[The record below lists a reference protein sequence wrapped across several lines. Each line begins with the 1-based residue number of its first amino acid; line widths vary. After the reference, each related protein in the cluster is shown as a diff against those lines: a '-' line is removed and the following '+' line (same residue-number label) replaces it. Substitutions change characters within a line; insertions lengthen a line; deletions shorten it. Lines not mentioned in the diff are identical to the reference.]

1 MPLLSNPNRFSG
13 RSATTRPPVM
23 VQLKAVSK
31 VYGNR
36 ISCLK
41 HVNLALR
48 RGDFLFVIGPSGTG
62 KSTLLKLLYGAERAT
77 TGQVNVAGVDVG
89 ALRGDRLAKF
99 RRKVGIVFQDYK
111 LIPNR
116 TVADNVAF
124 VLQAQGRR
132 QREIQR
138 RLLPTL
144 KMVGLDHRAEALPSQ
159 LSGGEQQRVSI
170 ARAIVSTPP
179 LLLADEPTGNLDFE
193 NATQILRTL
202 QNLNGY
208 GATVIVTTH
217 DRQLAMLSS
226 QPVMELRQGQLQPL
240 RGSTSHP
247 PGYEHNLSG
256 VANTPSSR
264 TNSQRLSTNTAKT
277 LG

>member
-1 MPLLSNPNRFSG
+1 MPLLSHLSPQ
-13 RSATTRPPVM
+13 SARATSKARPVM
-23 VQLKAVSK
+23 VQLRAVSK
-31 VYGNR
+31 LYPNQVH
-36 ISCLK
+36 CLK
-41 HVNLALR
+41 QVNLTLR
-48 RGDFLFVIGPSGTG
+48 QGDFMFVIGPSGTG
-62 KSTLLKLLYGAERAT
+62 KSTLLKLLYGAEQPT
-77 TGQVNVAGVDVG
+77 SGQVQVAGLDVG
-89 ALRGDRLAKF
+89 ALSGDRLAKF

-124 VLQAQGRR
+124 VLQAQGKR

-144 KMVGLDHRAEALPSQ
+144 KMVGLEHRAQALPAQ

-179 LLLADEPTGNLDFE
+179 LLLADEPTGNLDFD
-193 NATQILRTL
+193 NASQILRTL

-217 DRQLAMLSS
+217 DRQLAMLSPH
-226 QPVMELRQGQLQPL
+226 PVMELRDGRLQPL
-240 RGSTSHP
+240 RSKTPQERSNQQPSAP
-247 PGYEHNLSG
+247 PVPLS
-256 VANTPSSR
+256 P
-264 TNSQRLSTNTAKT
+264 
-277 LG
+277 

>member
-1 MPLLSNPNRFSG
+1 MTSVPQTRMPLLSQSIHSSG
-13 RSATTRPPVM
+13 RTASGRTASGRPATM
-23 VQLKAVSK
+23 VQLQGVSK
-31 VYGNR
+31 VYANQTP
-36 ISCLK
+36 CLK
-41 HVNLALR
+41 QVNLSLR

-77 TGQVNVAGVDVG
+77 TGQVQVAGLDVG

-132 QREIQR
+132 QRDIQR

-144 KMVGLDHRAEALPSQ
+144 KMVGLDRRADALPSQ

-240 RGSTSHP
+240 RAAPISPASAPSELERSNFATS
-247 PGYEHNLSG
+247 L
-256 VANTPSSR
+256 
-264 TNSQRLSTNTAKT
+264 
-277 LG
+277 

>member
-1 MPLLSNPNRFSG
+1 MPLLSQPIHPFRRTATAPSNPV
-13 RSATTRPPVM
+13 RPNTM
-23 VQLKAVSK
+23 VQLQGVSK
-31 VYGNR
+31 VYDNQTP
-36 ISCLK
+36 CLK
-41 HVNLALR
+41 QVNLALQ

-62 KSTLLKLLYGAERAT
+62 KSTFLKLLYGAERAT
-77 TGQVNVAGVDVG
+77 TGQVHVAGLDVG
-89 ALRGDRLAKF
+89 TLEGDRLAKF

-132 QREIQR
+132 QRDIQR

-144 KMVGLDHRAEALPSQ
+144 KMVGLAHRADALPSQ

-240 RGSTSHP
+240 RAAKVNASPTDDP
-247 PGYEHNLSG
+247 LEQSG
-256 VANTPSSR
+256 LVTP
-264 TNSQRLSTNTAKT
+264 L
-277 LG
+277 